1 MERQAWE
8 QHCERLHQEVSDL
21 STLCNGLLRDQQ
33 MLVSTVIGRSVPSG
47 PAASPNLG
55 NIPGPS
61 IGKLIHI
68 HSLHVVSCVS
78 CLTGG
83 VACAMT
89 KCTLGNRFYATDGR
103 SHI

>member
-61 IGKLIHI
+61 VGRLIHI

-89 KCTLGNRFYATDGR
+89 KCTLGNRFLR
-103 SHI
+103 N

>member
-33 MLVSTVIGRSVPSG
+33 LLVSTVIGRSVPTG
-47 PAASPNLG
+47 PAASPNLS

-61 IGKLIHI
+61 LGKLINI
-68 HSLHVVSCVS
+68 HCLHVVLSIS
-78 CLTGG
+78 RFAEL
-83 VACAMT
+83 VA
-89 KCTLGNRFYATDGR
+89 R
-103 SHI
+103 